1 MIWRYQRQEV
11 RPPLPVKVRSPW
23 LFWHVP
29 LLVFLLHFWNIL
41 ESSIWSSR
49 PICLLPKSV
58 PTFSALKWIPLSCV
72 CLTLCAIPVST
83 LNMSCYG
90 CAFMVHSYPQ
100 PNLQLP
106 GDRTFSF
113 FSGHTSSPEN
123 IVLPVAWFSINV
135 GWIQKFTK
143 VVEWNFNSFLF
154 PNPQAGNHA
163 LKPIDK
169 QFHHF
174 SLPWILNTTNFIQN
188 FVTSPGED
196 PSGFLACL
204 PPGFLHLLC
213 EVRWGLFQKYNPI
226 TLFLNSKLGKVSSRC
241 AHYSFKARYTL

>member
-1 MIWRYQRQEV
+1 MNTTLLCL
-11 RPPLPVKVRSPW
+11 PNPLRHPCERTK
-23 LFWHVP
+23 HE
-29 LLVFLLHFWNIL
+29 LLWM
-41 ESSIWSSR
+41 
-49 PICLLPKSV
+49 
-58 PTFSALKWIPLSCV
+58 CV
-72 CLTLCAIPVST
+72 H
-83 LNMSCYG
+83 G
-90 CAFMVHSYPQ
+90 VHSYPQ

-123 IVLPVAWFSINV
+123 IVWPVAWFSINV

-174 SLPWILNTTNFIQN
+174 SLPCILNTTNFIQN

-213 EVRWGLFQKYNPI
+213 EVR
-226 TLFLNSKLGKVSSRC
+226 
-241 AHYSFKARYTL
+241 